1 MNEYIVTCRSYEDLE
16 NLYDDMET
24 PGGSLYIPDR
34 EVELVYR
41 RAISRNTHYMLTEEE
56 AVEIR
61 NDERVIACERLA
73 KDRGGVPDYMWTQT
87 GDFEK
92 TTGTLQSDDK
102 NWGLYRVI
110 EGDTVSNW
118 GSDSTSEISNRTIA
132 TTSSGKHVDVVI
144 VDAHINPDHPEFAK
158 NIDGTGGTRVNQF
171 NWFQYNSV
179 LGYGSNGT
187 YTYSTSGGSP
197 NSNHGTHVAGTCCGN
212 TQGWARDANI
222 YNMAFSDTLSG
233 VTDWDEKLWDYLRH
247 FHANKPINPA
257 TGRRNPTITNHSWG
271 YSYVSLDLSD
281 ITSVTYR
288 GTTTALSGTDAQK
301 KTVLEDNGVP
311 VPANTYLYRTP
322 FRNAAVDAD
331 LQDAIN
337 DGVIVI
343 SSAGNSYWNC
353 DTSSGN
359 DYNNSIVFSS
369 STIYHSRGST
379 PGSADNVICVGSIGS
394 KVAEYKSNFS
404 NWGERVDIWGPG
416 SDIISAVYDQSS
428 ASSEGYGSLPQD
440 PRNSSY
446 YLASI
451 NGTSM
456 SSPQVCGVIA
466 CLAEQEPDL
475 TQAEAL
481 QHLKENALAEVG
493 TTGTINHST
502 YEAFGDSHNRYLFMP
517 KKRPE
522 IGTVS
527 PNFLH
532 KNRNSDSTGVKYPRV
547 RSNRIIGS
555 ANYAAINYAG
565 ATQTYSTSGSFTE
578 TVPTGATSVT
588 IKVWGAGGEL
598 SDGGSGGHVEGSIAV
613 SEGDTIN
620 VYVGAHDGGSSSSP
634 VSISNGGGLSGVKY
648 GSNVMIAGG
657 GGGGSNGA
665 GGSGGGGNGPGSP
678 SGGVGDFPGGSGTQ
692 SQGGWGAVSAPGF
705 GIDGGD
711 GSSWNNGSNLVN
723 GGAGGGSTGGSGNQ
737 SGGGGAGYYGGG
749 GGAGFSDLTASGSG
763 GGGGS
768 GYISPNWTNTVSQ
781 QGSVGPSSALD
792 TGDNNYVSSRG
803 GSNQDGLVVLIYS

>member
-34 EVELVYR
+34 AVDLVHR

-56 AVEIR
+56 AAEIR

-73 KDRGGVPDYMWTQT
+73 KDRGIVPDYLWTQT
-87 GDFEK
+87 DDFNK
-92 TTGTLQSDDK
+92 TTGTFAGDDK

-110 EGDTVSNW
+110 EGDSVTNW
-118 GSDSTSEISNRTIA
+118 GSDGTDEITNRTIV
-132 TTSSGKHVDVVI
+132 TTSSGKNVDVVI
-144 VDAHINPDHPEFAK
+144 VDAHINPDHPEFAV
-158 NIDGTGGTRVNQF
+158 NPDGSGGSRVNQF

-187 YTYSTSGGSP
+187 YTYSTSGASP
-197 NSNHGTHVAGTCCGN
+197 NSNHGTHVAGTACGN

-247 FHANKPINPA
+247 FHKNKAINSA

-271 YSYVSLDLSD
+271 YSRVNINLSTL
-281 ITSVTYR
+281 TSVTYR
-288 GTTTALSGTDAQK
+288 GTTTALSGTDSQK

-311 VPANTYLYRTP
+311 VPANTYLFKTP
-322 FRNAAVDAD
+322 ARIAAVDAD
-331 LQDAIN
+331 VQDAIA

-359 DYNNSIVFSS
+359 DYNNYVVTS

-394 KVAEYKSNFS
+394 KINEYKSNFS

-416 SDIISAVYDQSS
+416 SDIISCVYDNTTTPSS
-428 ASSEGYGSLPQD
+428 YNPIISDS
-440 PRNSSY
+440 RNSSY

-451 NGTSM
+451 SGTSM

-466 CLAEQEPDL
+466 CLAEQEPFL

-493 TTGTINHST
+493 TTGTINHSNNGSST
-502 YEAFGDSHNRYLFMP
+502 GYEAFGDSHNRYLFMP

-522 IGTVS
+522 TGTLS
-527 PNFLH
+527 PAFLH
-532 KNRNSDSTGVKYPRV
+532 KNRNSDSAGVKYPRV
-547 RSNRIIGS
+547 RNNRV
-555 ANYAAINYAG
+555 
-565 ATQTYSTSGSFTE
+565 F
-578 TVPTGATSVT
+578 
-588 IKVWGAGGEL
+588 K
-598 SDGGSGGHVEGSIAV
+598 
-613 SEGDTIN
+613 
-620 VYVGAHDGGSSSSP
+620 
-634 VSISNGGGLSGVKY
+634 
-648 GSNVMIAGG
+648 
-657 GGGGSNGA
+657 
-665 GGSGGGGNGPGSP
+665 
-678 SGGVGDFPGGSGTQ
+678 
-692 SQGGWGAVSAPGF
+692 
-705 GIDGGD
+705 
-711 GSSWNNGSNLVN
+711 
-723 GGAGGGSTGGSGNQ
+723 
-737 SGGGGAGYYGGG
+737 
-749 GGAGFSDLTASGSG
+749 
-763 GGGGS
+763 
-768 GYISPNWTNTVSQ
+768 
-781 QGSVGPSSALD
+781 
-792 TGDNNYVSSRG
+792 
-803 GSNQDGLVVLIYS
+803 

>member
-34 EVELVYR
+34 AVDLVHR

-73 KDRGGVPDYMWTQT
+73 KDRGIVPDYLWTQT
-87 GDFEK
+87 DDFNK
-92 TTGTLQSDDK
+92 TTGTFAGDDK

-110 EGDTVSNW
+110 EGDSVTNW
-118 GSDSTSEISNRTIA
+118 GSDGTDEITNRTIV
-132 TTSSGKHVDVVI
+132 TTSSGKNVDVVI
-144 VDAHINPDHPEFAK
+144 VDAHVNPDHPEFAV
-158 NIDGTGGTRVNQF
+158 NPDGSGGSRVNQF

-187 YTYSTSGGSP
+187 YTYSTSGASP
-197 NSNHGTHVAGTCCGN
+197 NSNHGTHVAGTACGN

-247 FHANKPINPA
+247 FHKNKAINSA

-271 YSYVSLDLSD
+271 YSRVNINLSTL
-281 ITSVTYR
+281 TSVTYR
-288 GTTTALSGTDAQK
+288 GTTTALSGTDSQK

-322 FRNAAVDAD
+322 ARIAAVDAD
-331 LQDAIN
+331 VQDAIA

-359 DYNNSIVFSS
+359 DYNNYVVTSG
-369 STIYHSRGST
+369 TIYHSRGST

-394 KVAEYKSNFS
+394 KINEYQSNFS
-404 NWGERVDIWGPG
+404 NWGERVDIWAPG
-416 SDIISAVYDQSS
+416 SDIISAVYDSS
-428 ASSEGYGSLPQD
+428 SPPTSYNPIIADS
-440 PRNSSY
+440 RNSSY
-446 YLASI
+446 HLASI

-456 SSPQVCGVIA
+456 ASPQVCGIIA
-466 CLAEQEPDL
+466 CLAEQEPFL

-493 TTGTINHST
+493 TTGTINHSNNGSSSG

-522 IGTVS
+522 TGTLS
-527 PNFLH
+527 PAFLH
-532 KNRNSDSTGVKYPRV
+532 KNRNSDSVGVKYPRV
-547 RSNRIIGS
+547 RNNRV
-555 ANYAAINYAG
+555 
-565 ATQTYSTSGSFTE
+565 F
-578 TVPTGATSVT
+578 
-588 IKVWGAGGEL
+588 K
-598 SDGGSGGHVEGSIAV
+598 
-613 SEGDTIN
+613 
-620 VYVGAHDGGSSSSP
+620 
-634 VSISNGGGLSGVKY
+634 
-648 GSNVMIAGG
+648 
-657 GGGGSNGA
+657 
-665 GGSGGGGNGPGSP
+665 
-678 SGGVGDFPGGSGTQ
+678 
-692 SQGGWGAVSAPGF
+692 
-705 GIDGGD
+705 
-711 GSSWNNGSNLVN
+711 
-723 GGAGGGSTGGSGNQ
+723 
-737 SGGGGAGYYGGG
+737 
-749 GGAGFSDLTASGSG
+749 
-763 GGGGS
+763 
-768 GYISPNWTNTVSQ
+768 
-781 QGSVGPSSALD
+781 
-792 TGDNNYVSSRG
+792 
-803 GSNQDGLVVLIYS
+803 